1 MSHASTHF
9 ANSDASY
16 GAVTKTF
23 HWLTAL
29 LILTAIPLGFVAQN
43 LPFETSEELARKA
56 WLFSFH
62 KTVGILAF
70 FTALARILW
79 ALSQPKPGLLNADK
93 TLEAWAAET
102 VHWLLY
108 ASMLLVPLTGWIHH
122 AAASGFAP
130 IWWPFGQDLP
140 LVPKS
145 EPISGFF
152 SGLHEVFGKVLIA
165 SILLHFLGA
174 MKHHIIDRDD
184 TLRRMLP
191 GSVAPDVPPQ
201 HHSFVPL
208 VAAAAIYAA
217 AFGVTVFSAPSH
229 EHGAQ
234 SHAAPE
240 LAAKASDWVVQ
251 DGALAIAVTQ
261 FGSEVAGEF
270 SDWTASITF
279 DPKAEGADVGSVE
292 VEIAIASLTL
302 GSVTNEALD
311 PEFLDATNNPIAN
324 YTADLRKLEGEGAYE
339 AVGTLSLKG
348 TEAPL
353 VLPFALSLEDGL
365 AVVEGSTSLDRREF
379 AIGTASYGD
388 EETIAFEVSI
398 AIALTA
404 SQSE

>member
-1 MSHASTHF
+1 MTHASMHYS
-9 ANSDASY
+9 NSDASY

-29 LILTAIPLGFVAQN
+29 LILTAIPLGFIAEN
-43 LPFETSEELARKA
+43 MPYETSAELARKA
-56 WLFSFH
+56 WMFSFH

-122 AAASGFAP
+122 AATSGFAP
-130 IWWPFGQDLP
+130 IWWPLGQDLP

-145 EPISGFF
+145 EGISGFF
-152 SGLHEVFGKVLIA
+152 SALHLIFGKVLIA
-165 SILLHFLGA
+165 SIVLHFFGA
-174 MKHHIIDRDD
+174 MKHHLIDRDD

-191 GSVAPDVPPQ
+191 GSVAPDVPAQ
-201 HHSFVPL
+201 HHSFVPV
-208 VAAAAIYAA
+208 VAAVVIYVA
-217 AFGVTVFSAPSH
+217 AFGFTALTGPTHDHSTDGP
-229 EHGAQ
+229 
-234 SHAAPE
+234 AAPE
-240 LAAKASDWVVQ
+240 LAEKASDWVVEE
-251 DGALAIAVTQ
+251 GALAIAVTQ
-261 FGSEVAGEF
+261 FGSDVAGEF
-270 SDWTASITF
+270 SDWTASIVF
-279 DPKAEGADVGSVE
+279 DPEAEGPEVGSVE

-311 PEFLDATNNPIAN
+311 PEFLDAAN
-324 YTADLRKLEGEGAYE
+324 SPVATYRADLRRVDENGGYE

-365 AVVEGSTSLDRREF
+365 AVVEGATSLDRRDYG
-379 AIGTASYGD
+379 IGTKSYAD
-388 EETIAFEVSI
+388 EETVAFDVSI
-398 AIALTA
+398 AIALSA
-404 SQSE
+404 RRAE